1 MTSIDTRFLEWTQVN
16 TVSFSPND
24 DEVVVGAFTLAEQ
37 ADTLWIRIT
46 QIDPTSQ
53 NNFAYGIVSWQS
65 ENGRELGSTKAYGTT
80 VGEVFQLPVTKAPG
94 SRQGS
99 IVFMP
104 RLYNLK
110 WIRDNNINWRLS
122 FAAAS
127 GRLNSTAADNGTNA
141 VSSVVSDSDGNLA
154 RFRLQTNG
162 LAILTTTN

>member
-1 MTSIDTRFLEWTQVN
+1 MDSIDTRFLEWTQVN
-16 TVSFSPND
+16 TVSFSPTD
-24 DEVVVGAFTLAEQ
+24 DLVVVGAFNLAEQ

-46 QIDPTSQ
+46 QINPSSQ

-65 ENGRELGSTKAYGTT
+65 DNGRELGSTKAYGTT

-127 GRLNSTAADNGTNA
+127 GRLNSPAANNGTNA
-141 VSSVVSDSDGNLA
+141 VSGVVGDSDGNLA
-154 RFRLQTNG
+154 RFRLQANG
-162 LAILTTTN
+162 LAILTSTD